1 MEMTAGLKLRTLH
14 WDFVGSLEPPRV
26 VSCRTEEALGK
37 GNVFG
42 QVTIRFHT
50 QQLSTKAVNRLG
62 LFFEQVD
69 SL

>member
-1 MEMTAGLKLRTLH
+1 MTAGLKLRTLR
-14 WDFVGSLEPPRV
+14 WDFAGSLEPPRV

-50 QQLSTKAVNRLG
+50 QQVSSYQYYFIIYLICVRSLTK
-62 LFFEQVD
+62 
-69 SL
+69 S